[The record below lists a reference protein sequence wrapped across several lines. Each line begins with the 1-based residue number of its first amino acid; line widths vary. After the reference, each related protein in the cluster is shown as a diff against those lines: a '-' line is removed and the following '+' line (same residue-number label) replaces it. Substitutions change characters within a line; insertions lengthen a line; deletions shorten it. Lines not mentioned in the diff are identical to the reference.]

1 MNTYY
6 LEELSIED
14 IDTLIE
20 KGECFNVRS
29 KNAVFSRHATTSEQ
43 HPEGYTADNS
53 GDSL

>member
-29 KNAVFSRHATTSEQ
+29 KNAVFSRDATTSEQ
-43 HPEGYTADNS
+43 HAERHVVDDSGNS
-53 GDSL
+53 L